1 MTSVLNSSAGASHD
15 SPNRSHLSLTLEG
28 ICCDRRQPTSCRRSS
43 QHPTRRSNQRTGW
56 LCRAQPNLPGRRG
69 RMGRHGHLD
78 VYENPAGICEYPVP
92 HQVFGEPARWPPSVT
107 TLHRAGSRATG
118 RCGPQKP
125 LFWLNRD
132 LRSSEA
138 TLRPPVC
145 AVPFEGQSTPKGSSR
160 RSRLFTAR
168 CLQTCQTCGLRKTH
182 VPQFAGRPEAWL
194 TVYTPGSQS
203 RVLCAGCAPV

>member
-15 SPNRSHLSLTLEG
+15 RPNRSHLTPYSGGNLLRPASAHILSQELATSDKALKSTYRMALPCPAAPPG
-28 ICCDRRQPTSCRRSS
+28 TVRR
-43 QHPTRRSNQRTGW
+43 
-56 LCRAQPNLPGRRG
+56 

-92 HQVFGEPARWPPSVT
+92 RQATAARRLPSVT
-107 TLHRAGSRATG
+107 TLHRAGSRAAG
-118 RCGPQKP
+118 LCGPQKP

-160 RSRLFTAR
+160 RRRLSQLAASRRAR
-168 CLQTCQTCGLRKTH
+168 
-182 VPQFAGRPEAWL
+182 PAA
-194 TVYTPGSQS
+194 
-203 RVLCAGCAPV
+203 

>member
-1 MTSVLNSSAGASHD
+1 MLRQASAHILSQELATSDKALKSTYRMALPCPAAPPGTV
-15 SPNRSHLSLTLEG
+15 
-28 ICCDRRQPTSCRRSS
+28 RR
-43 QHPTRRSNQRTGW
+43 
-56 LCRAQPNLPGRRG
+56 

-107 TLHRAGSRATG
+107 TLHRAGSRAAG

-160 RSRLFTAR
+160 RRRLSQLAASRRAR
-168 CLQTCQTCGLRKTH
+168 
-182 VPQFAGRPEAWL
+182 PAA
-194 TVYTPGSQS
+194 
-203 RVLCAGCAPV
+203 